1 MKMKNK
7 VLTVLTVLP
16 LITTAIVLRF
26 MPDKIPAHYDAAGN
40 IDRWGSKYESF
51 VLPGIIVIMTLFWL
65 CFIKYFENKQKK
77 STNDKEVKESENNAK
92 MLYYVADSMAIMF
105 GVMQYFILYSAFVA
119 SKGEFTASAVDFSVV
134 TNVCMGIMF
143 IVLGNILPKAKK
155 NSIVGVRTVWSMHND
170 RTWATSNRM
179 GGVLL
184 MLSGVLTILE
194 SLIIGGILSTFVML
208 GILVLDTILSMVYS
222 YKMYQKYR

>member
-1 MKMKNK
+1 MKNK
-7 VLTVLTVLP
+7 ILTVLTVLP
-16 LITTAIVLRF
+16 LIITAVVLRF

-51 VLPGIIVIMTLFWL
+51 ILPCIIVVMTLFWL

-77 STNDKEVKESENNAK
+77 STNEKEMIESANNAK
-92 MLYYVADSMAIMF
+92 LIYYVADSMAVMF
-105 GVMQYFILYSAFVA
+105 GIMQCFILYSAFIA
-119 SKGEFTASAVDFSVV
+119 SKGEFTVSAVDFSVV